1 MGGKKK
7 FIITIEEMVTEDFE
21 VFAETEEEAVEIATE
36 KYNSGEFVL
45 EPGNLVSK
53 QMEVHNVTD
62 DEYTDWFEFVP
73 DLLIKAEKAKDKL
86 ESFR

>member
-1 MGGKKK
+1 MGAKKK

-21 VFAETEEEAVEIATE
+21 VLAETEEEAVEIATE

-53 QMEVHNVTD
+53 QMEIHNVTD
-62 DEYTDWFEFVP
+62 GEYTDWFEF
-73 DLLIKAEKAKDKL
+73 
-86 ESFR
+86 

>member
-7 FIITIEEMVTEDFE
+7 FIITVEEMVTEDFE

-62 DEYTDWFEFVP
+62 DEYTDWFEF
-73 DLLIKAEKAKDKL
+73 
-86 ESFR
+86 

>member
-21 VFAETEEEAVEIATE
+21 VFAETEEEAVEIANE

-62 DEYTDWFEFVP
+62 DEYTDWFEF
-73 DLLIKAEKAKDKL
+73 
-86 ESFR
+86 

>member
-62 DEYTDWFEFVP
+62 DEYTDWFEF
-73 DLLIKAEKAKDKL
+73 
-86 ESFR
+86 